1 MTVQHGFLL
10 LADVSGYTSFMA
22 ETELEHSQQ
31 VIGDVLNLTLRELTP
46 TLELAEV
53 ERDAVFVCASE
64 QRISRGE
71 TLL

>member
-46 TLELAEV
+46 TLELV
-53 ERDAVFVCASE
+53 EGDAVFVYASE